1 MRAQILPFP
10 PSRRVRCTPVE
21 VRLSVLDMVEREL
34 RRIQTHEQPLGLVT
48 PSLSLAISWL
58 DEICDWERVA

>member
-10 PSRRVRCTPVE
+10 PSRRIRCTPAE

-34 RRIQTHEQPLGLVT
+34 RRIQTHEQRLGLFT
-48 PSLSLAISWL
+48 PSLSLTISWL
-58 DEICDWERVA
+58 DEIGEWERVA